1 MRVEDI
7 PKLFET
13 GKKIDLGK
21 GIVLD
26 IKKWGTDEAPIL
38 MNFGSLPKD
47 EKGNLTVGKEFG
59 EFMKQVITIT
69 LRRGI
74 TDATDADE
82 LEVPLD
88 AAMKIFEAAME
99 VNKEA
104 FGTEEDT
111 SEFLEK
117 IKKRQNVGHTP
128 ESGNKKG
135 AKS

>member
-1 MRVEDI
+1 MRIEDI

-88 AAMKIFEAAME
+88 AAMKIFETAME

-104 FGTEEDT
+104 FGTDEGTTD
-111 SEFLEK
+111 FLK
-117 IKKRQNVGHTP
+117 DIKAKQSGRHTP
-128 ESGNKKG
+128 ESRDKKG
-135 AKS
+135 K